1 MQPKRPNKNIKK
13 EILIGIAVG
22 FFATLAG
29 FYLYVELF
37 INADFKEA
45 FKFIHEE
52 KMYGKILSL
61 AAMPNLVVFFVYIKK
76 KQDNRAKGVLIAT
89 LLIAFLILGAQFM

>member
-1 MQPKRPNKNIKK
+1 MIRR
-13 EILIGIAVG
+13 EIFIGIAVG
-22 FFATLAG
+22 IFATLAG

-37 INADFKEA
+37 INTDFKQA

-61 AAMPNLVVFFVYIKK
+61 AAIPNLFVFFIFIKK
-76 KQDNRAKGVLIAT
+76 KQDYRARGVLIAT
-89 LLIAFLILGAQFM
+89 LFMALLILVSQFI

>member
-1 MQPKRPNKNIKK
+1 MKR

-22 FFATLAG
+22 IFATLAG

-45 FKFIHEE
+45 FNFIHQE

-61 AAMPNLVVFFVYIKK
+61 AAIPNLLVFFVYIKK
-76 KQDNRAKGVLIAT
+76 KQDYRARGVLIAT
-89 LLIAFLILGAQFM
+89 LFIALLILAAQFL

>member
-1 MQPKRPNKNIKK
+1 MKPMKK

-22 FFATLAG
+22 IFATLAG

-45 FKFIHEE
+45 FSFIHQE

-61 AAMPNLVVFFVYIKK
+61 AAIPNLLVFFVYIKK
-76 KQDNRAKGVLIAT
+76 KQDYRARGVLIAT
-89 LLIAFLILGAQFM
+89 LFTALLILVAQFL

>member
-1 MQPKRPNKNIKK
+1 MKK
-13 EILIGIAVG
+13 EILIGIGVAIL
-22 FFATLAG
+22 ATLAG

-37 INADFKEA
+37 INTDFKEA
-45 FKFIHEE
+45 FRFVHEE

-61 AAMPNLVVFFVYIKK
+61 AAMPNLVVFFVFIKK

-89 LLIAFLILGAQFM
+89 LFIAFLILGAQFM